1 MRYLL
6 SQASHPILTRLARER
21 TLCAFDFDG
30 TLAPIAERPE
40 QAEMRARTRRLLAR
54 LAAAYPCVILSGRA
68 RADVLARLEGVRP
81 ERVIG
86 NHGAET
92 GGTVAKARR
101 QIEKWKQALEAAIA
115 PLPGA
120 WVEDKGFSLSVHY
133 RQCPRKA
140 AARRR
145 VLEASRHMRR
155 ARVFG
160 GKQVVNLAVAGVPLK
175 GRALASERD
184 RLRCDWVLFVGD
196 DENDEDAFALK
207 GNTIAVRVGRKRE
220 SHAGYFLRSQAEI
233 DDLLE
238 VLVER
243 RAAAKHSCA

>member
-6 SQASHPILTRLARER
+6 SRASGPILARLARER

-30 TLAPIAERPE
+30 TLAPITARPE
-40 QAEMRARTRRLLAR
+40 QAELRARTRRLLAR

-68 RADVLARLEGVRP
+68 RADVLAKLDGVRP

-92 GGTVAKARR
+92 GSTEAKARR
-101 QIEKWKQALEAAIA
+101 QIERWKQALETAVAS
-115 PLPGA
+115 LPA
-120 WVEDKGFSLSVHY
+120 VWVEDKGFSLSVHY
-133 RQCPRKA
+133 RQSPRKA
-140 AARRR
+140 AARRSI
-145 VLEASRHMRR
+145 LEAGRSLKS

-160 GKQVVNLAVAGVPLK
+160 GKQVVNVAVEGVPLK
-175 GRALASERD
+175 GEALASERD

-207 GNTIAVRVGRKRE
+207 GNTVAVRVGRKRE
-220 SHAGYFLRSQAEI
+220 SHATYFLRSQAEI

-238 VLVER
+238 ALVER
-243 RAAAKHSCA
+243 RAAAKSGPA